1 MITLKTQ
8 YIFLGKIKDVNITV
22 KREIASDF
30 YLTGN
35 KYRKL
40 KYNLFEFFKSRY
52 EGIATFGGPFSNHL
66 AATSSLCK
74 HFGIKSFG
82 FVRGDEMNTKSN
94 PTIEHCINTGM
105 HLEYLNRE
113 DYKLKMFSK
122 KVKIFLSKRNIYFIP
137 EGGAN
142 DFGITGSS
150 EMVGS
155 FDHTFD
161 TICLAVGTGGTML
174 GVSRSMKNDQK
185 LLGFLSV
192 NDESRINYISKNI
205 NSSINYKLIK
215 EFTFGGFGKF
225 NNELILFINSF
236 KKKYKIPLDPIYT
249 GKVLFGIFTLINN
262 HNWSWGKNILFIHT
276 GGLQGINGF
285 NFLQKKK
292 GELLLK

>member
-1 MITLKTQ
+1 MISLKTQ

-40 KYNLFEFFKSRY
+40 KYNLIEFYKKRY
-52 EGIATFGGPFSNHL
+52 DGIVTFGGPFSNHL

-82 FVRGDEMNTKSN
+82 FVRGDEMNKKSN
-94 PTIEHCINTGM
+94 PTIEHCINSGM
-105 HLEYLNRE
+105 QLEYLDRE
-113 DYKLKMFSK
+113 DYKLKLFSK
-122 KVKIFLSKRNIYFIP
+122 KIKKFLSKRNLYVIP

-142 DFGITGSS
+142 DFGIKGSS
-150 EMVGS
+150 EMFGS
-155 FDHTFD
+155 LDHTFD
-161 TICLAVGTGGTML
+161 TVCLAVGTGGTML
-174 GVSRSMKNDQK
+174 GLSRSIKNDQK

-192 NDESRINYISKNI
+192 NDGSIINYISNSI
-205 NSSINYKLIK
+205 DSSINYTLIK

-236 KKKYKIPLDPIYT
+236 KRKYKIPLDPIYT

-262 HNWSWGKNILFIHT
+262 YNWSWGKNILFIHT
-276 GGLQGINGF
+276 GGLQGIEGF
-285 NFLQKKK
+285 NFLQEKK
-292 GELLLK
+292 GGLLLK

>member
-1 MITLKTQ
+1 MISLKTQ

-22 KREIASDF
+22 KREIASEF

-40 KYNLFEFFKSRY
+40 KHNLIEFYKKRY
-52 EGIATFGGPFSNHL
+52 DGIVTFGGPFSNHL

-82 FVRGDEMNTKSN
+82 FVRGDEMNKKSN
-94 PTIEHCINTGM
+94 PTIEHCINSGM
-105 HLEYLNRE
+105 QLEYLDRE
-113 DYKLKMFSK
+113 DYKLKLFSK
-122 KVKIFLSKRNIYFIP
+122 KIKKFLSKRNLYVIP

-142 DFGITGSS
+142 DFGIKGSS
-150 EMVGS
+150 EMFGS
-155 FDHTFD
+155 LDHTFD
-161 TICLAVGTGGTML
+161 TVCLAVGTGGTML
-174 GVSRSMKNDQK
+174 GVSRSIKNDQK

-192 NDESRINYISKNI
+192 NDESIINYISNSI
-205 NSSINYKLIK
+205 DSSINYTLIK

-236 KKKYKIPLDPIYT
+236 KRKYKIPLDPIYT

-262 HNWSWGKNILFIHT
+262 YNWSWGKNILFIHT
-276 GGLQGINGF
+276 GGLQGTEGF
-285 NFLQKKK
+285 NFLQEKK
-292 GELLLK
+292 GGLLLK

>member
-1 MITLKTQ
+1 MISLKTQ

-40 KYNLFEFFKSRY
+40 KYNLIEFYKKRY
-52 EGIATFGGPFSNHL
+52 DGIVTFGGPFSNHL

-82 FVRGDEMNTKSN
+82 FVRGDEMNKKSN
-94 PTIEHCINTGM
+94 PTIEHCINSGM
-105 HLEYLNRE
+105 QLEYLDRE
-113 DYKLKMFSK
+113 DYKLKLFSK
-122 KVKIFLSKRNIYFIP
+122 KIKKFLSKRNLYVIP

-142 DFGITGSS
+142 DFGIKGSS
-150 EMVGS
+150 EMFGS
-155 FDHTFD
+155 FDYTFD
-161 TICLAVGTGGTML
+161 TVCLAVGTGGTML
-174 GVSRSMKNDQK
+174 GVSRSIKNDQK

-192 NDESRINYISKNI
+192 NDGSIINYISNSI
-205 NSSINYKLIK
+205 DSSINYTLIK

-236 KKKYKIPLDPIYT
+236 KRKYKIPLDPIYT

-262 HNWSWGKNILFIHT
+262 YNWSWGKNILFIHT
-276 GGLQGINGF
+276 GGLQGIEGF
-285 NFLQKKK
+285 NFLQEKK
-292 GELLLK
+292 GGLLLK

>member
-1 MITLKTQ
+1 MISLKTQ
-8 YIFLGKIKDVNITV
+8 YIFLGKIKDVKITV

-35 KYRKL
+35 KFRKL
-40 KYNLFEFFKSRY
+40 KYNLIEFHKKRY
-52 EGIATFGGPFSNHL
+52 GGIATFGGPFSNHL
-66 AATSSLCK
+66 AATSSLCE

-82 FVRGDEMNTKSN
+82 FVRGDEINKKSN
-94 PTIEHCINTGM
+94 PTIQHCIDTGM

-113 DYKLKMFSK
+113 DYKLKFLSK
-122 KVKIFLSKRNIYFIP
+122 KVKKILSKRNLYLIP

-150 EMVGS
+150 EIVGS
-155 FDHTFD
+155 FDYTFD
-161 TICLAVGTGGTML
+161 TVCLAVGTGGTML
-174 GVSRSMKNDQK
+174 GVSRSIKNDQK

-192 NDESRINYISKNI
+192 NDCSRSNYISNNI
-205 NSSINYKLIK
+205 NPSVNYSLIK

-249 GKVLFGIFTLINN
+249 GKVLFGIFTLIND
-262 HNWSWGKNILFIHT
+262 HNWIWGKNILIIHT
-276 GGLQGINGF
+276 GGLQGVDGF

-292 GELLLK
+292 GGLLLK

>member
-1 MITLKTQ
+1 MISLKTQ
-8 YIFLGKIKDVNITV
+8 YIFLGKIKDVKITV

-35 KYRKL
+35 KFRKL
-40 KYNLFEFFKSRY
+40 KYNLIEFHKKRY
-52 EGIATFGGPFSNHL
+52 EGIAKFGGAFSNHL
-66 AATSSLCK
+66 AATSSLCE

-82 FVRGDEMNTKSN
+82 FVRGDEINKKSN
-94 PTIEHCINTGM
+94 PTIQHCIDTGM

-113 DYKLKMFSK
+113 DYKLKFLSK
-122 KVKIFLSKRNIYFIP
+122 KVKKILSKRNLYLIP

-150 EMVGS
+150 EIVGS
-155 FDHTFD
+155 FDYTFD
-161 TICLAVGTGGTML
+161 TVCLAVGTGGTML
-174 GVSRSMKNDQK
+174 GVSRSIKNDQK

-192 NDESRINYISKNI
+192 NDCSRSNYISNNI
-205 NSSINYKLIK
+205 NPSVNYSLIK

-249 GKVLFGIFTLINN
+249 GKVLFGIFTLIKY
-262 HNWSWGKNILFIHT
+262 HNWIWGKNILFIHT
-276 GGLQGINGF
+276 GGLQGIEGF

-292 GELLLK
+292 GGLLLK

>member
-1 MITLKTQ
+1 MISLKTQ

-40 KYNLFEFFKSRY
+40 KYNLIEFYKKRY
-52 EGIATFGGPFSNHL
+52 DGIVTFGGPFSNHL

-82 FVRGDEMNTKSN
+82 FVRGDEMNKKSN
-94 PTIEHCINTGM
+94 PTIEHCINSGM
-105 HLEYLNRE
+105 QLEYLDRE
-113 DYKLKMFSK
+113 DYKLKLFSK
-122 KVKIFLSKRNIYFIP
+122 KIKKFLSKRNLYVIP

-142 DFGITGSS
+142 DFGIKGSS
-150 EMVGS
+150 EMFGS
-155 FDHTFD
+155 LDHTFD
-161 TICLAVGTGGTML
+161 TVCLAVGTGGTML
-174 GVSRSMKNDQK
+174 GVSRSIKNDQK

-192 NDESRINYISKNI
+192 NDGSIINYISNSI
-205 NSSINYKLIK
+205 DSSINYTLIK

-236 KKKYKIPLDPIYT
+236 KRKYKIPLDPIYT

-262 HNWSWGKNILFIHT
+262 YNWSWGKNILFIHT
-276 GGLQGINGF
+276 GGLQGIEGF
-285 NFLQKKK
+285 NFLQEKK
-292 GELLLK
+292 GGLLLK

>member
-1 MITLKTQ
+1 MVFLKTQ
-8 YIFLGKIKDVNITV
+8 YTFLGKIKDVNITV

-40 KYNLFEFFKSRY
+40 KNNLIEFFKSKY

-74 HFGIKSFG
+74 HFEIKSFG
-82 FVRGDEMNTKSN
+82 FVRGAEMNIKSN
-94 PTIEHCINTGM
+94 PTIKHCINTGM
-105 HLEYLNRE
+105 HLEYLSRE

-122 KVKIFLSKRNIYFIP
+122 KVNFFLSKRNLFLIP
-137 EGGAN
+137 EGGDN

-150 EMVGS
+150 EIIGG

-161 TICLAVGTGGTML
+161 TICLAVGTGGTMV
-174 GVSRSMKNDQK
+174 GVRRGIKNDQK

-225 NNELILFINSF
+225 NHELILFINSF

-249 GKVLFGIFTLINN
+249 GKVLFGIFTLIKN
-262 HNWSWGKNILFIHT
+262 HNWSWGKNILIIHT
-276 GGLQGINGF
+276 GGLQGIDGF
-285 NFLQKKK
+285 NFLQGKN
-292 GELLLK
+292 GGLLLK

>member
-1 MITLKTQ
+1 MISLKTQ
-8 YIFLGKIKDVNITV
+8 YIFLGRIKDVNITV
-22 KREIASDF
+22 KRDIASDF
-30 YLTGN
+30 MLTGN

-40 KYNLFEFFKSRY
+40 KYNLIEFYKKRY
-52 EGIATFGGPFSNHL
+52 DGIATLGGPFSNHL
-66 AATSSLCK
+66 AATSSLCE
-74 HFGIKSFG
+74 HFRVKSIG
-82 FVRGDEMNTKSN
+82 FVRGDEMNNKSN
-94 PTIEHCINTGM
+94 PTMEHCINAGM
-105 HLEYLNRE
+105 HLEFLKRE
-113 DYKLKMFSK
+113 DYKLKFFSK
-122 KVKIFLSKRNIYFIP
+122 KVKKILSKRNLYLIP

-142 DFGITGSS
+142 NFGIKGSS
-150 EMVGS
+150 EMIGS

-174 GVSRSMKNDQK
+174 GVSRAIKNDQN

-192 NDESRINYISKNI
+192 DDNSRINDISNNI
-205 NSSINYKLIK
+205 DSSINYTLIK

-225 NNELILFINSF
+225 SNDLILFINSF

-292 GELLLK
+292 GGLLLK

>member
-1 MITLKTQ
+1 MISLKTQ
-8 YIFLGKIKDVNITV
+8 YIFLGKLKGVNITV

-40 KYNLFEFFKSRY
+40 KHNLIKFYKKRY
-52 EGIATFGGPFSNHL
+52 DGIVTFGGPFSNHL
-66 AATSSLCK
+66 AATSSLCD

-82 FVRGDEMNTKSN
+82 FVRGDEMNKKSN

-113 DYKLKMFSK
+113 DYKLKSQSK
-122 KVKIFLSKRNIYFIP
+122 KVKKFLSKKSFYVIP
-137 EGGAN
+137 EGGTN
-142 DFGITGSS
+142 DCGISGGS
-150 EMVGS
+150 EIYGS

-161 TICLAVGTGGTML
+161 TVCLPVGTGGTML
-174 GVSRSMKNDQK
+174 GVSRSIKNNQK

-192 NDESRINYISKNI
+192 NDRSRLNYISNNI
-205 NSSINYKLIK
+205 DSSINYKLIK

-225 NNELILFINSF
+225 NNELIIFINSF

-276 GGLQGINGF
+276 GGLQGIDGF

-292 GELLLK
+292 GGLLLK

>member
-1 MITLKTQ
+1 MIFLKTQ
-8 YIFLGKIKDVNITV
+8 YIFLGKIRDVNITV
-22 KREIASDF
+22 KREISSDF

-40 KYNLFEFFKSRY
+40 KHNLIEFLKSRY

-74 HFGIKSFG
+74 HFKIKSFG
-82 FVRGDEMNTKSN
+82 FVRGDEMKIKSN

-105 HLEYLNRE
+105 HLEYLSRE
-113 DYKLKMFSK
+113 DYKLKMRSK
-122 KVKIFLSKRNIYFIP
+122 KVKNFLSKRNLYLVP
-137 EGGAN
+137 EGGDN
-142 DFGITGSS
+142 DFGIKGSS
-150 EMVGS
+150 EIIGG
-155 FDHTFD
+155 FDHSFD

-174 GVSRSMKNDQK
+174 GVSRSIKNDQK

-192 NDESRINYISKNI
+192 NDRSRINYISNNI
-205 NSSINYKLIK
+205 DSSINYKLI
-215 EFTFGGFGKF
+215 EGFTFGGFGKF

-249 GKVLFGIFTLINN
+249 GKVLFGIFTLIKN

-276 GGLQGINGF
+276 GGLQGIEGF
-285 NFLQKKK
+285 NLLQKKK
-292 GELLLK
+292 GGLLLK

>member
-1 MITLKTQ
+1 MISLKTQ
-8 YIFLGKIKDVNITV
+8 YIFLGKIKGVNITV

-35 KYRKL
+35 KFRKL
-40 KYNLFEFFKSRY
+40 KYNLIEFHKKRY

-82 FVRGDEMNTKSN
+82 FVRGDEINKKSN

-113 DYKLKMFSK
+113 DYKLKFLSK
-122 KVKIFLSKRNIYFIP
+122 KVKKILSKRNLYLIP

-174 GVSRSMKNDQK
+174 GVSRSIKNDQK

-192 NDESRINYISKNI
+192 NDCSRSNYISNNI
-205 NSSINYKLIK
+205 NPSVNYSLIK

-249 GKVLFGIFTLINN
+249 GKVLFGIFTLIND
-262 HNWSWGKNILFIHT
+262 HNWIWGKNILFIHT
-276 GGLQGINGF
+276 GGLQGVDGF

-292 GELLLK
+292 GGLLLK

>member
-1 MITLKTQ
+1 MISLKTQ
-8 YIFLGKIKDVNITV
+8 YIFLGKIKDVKITV

-40 KYNLFEFFKSRY
+40 KHNLIEFFKSRY

-94 PTIEHCINTGM
+94 PTIEHCINNGM

-122 KVKIFLSKRNIYFIP
+122 KVKKFLSKRNIYFIP

-142 DFGITGSS
+142 NFGITGSS

-161 TICLAVGTGGTML
+161 TICLAVGTGGTFTVIM
-174 GVSRSMKNDQK
+174 RSQAVP
-185 LLGFLSV
+185 SA
-192 NDESRINYISKNI
+192 I
-205 NSSINYKLIK
+205 
-215 EFTFGGFGKF
+215 
-225 NNELILFINSF
+225 
-236 KKKYKIPLDPIYT
+236 
-249 GKVLFGIFTLINN
+249 
-262 HNWSWGKNILFIHT
+262 
-276 GGLQGINGF
+276 
-285 NFLQKKK
+285 
-292 GELLLK
+292 